1 MIPNSLLAVVIRF
14 VHIGSAAGLVGG
26 IFYARLAALPALDA
40 LPAAERAQAAKGAQ
54 ANYRGALFT
63 FLGLLIISGVYN
75 YVAGQPHGSQW
86 QMWFG
91 IKMLLVLHILS
102 MAILWATAGYGDP
115 AAEAKSKR
123 RLAGMAISGFLAILI
138 ANYMHYLTLHG
149 R

>member
-1 MIPNSLLAVVIRF
+1 MIPNSLLAVVMRF
-14 VHIGSAAGLVGG
+14 LHIGSAAGLVGG
-26 IFYARLAALPALDA
+26 ILYARLAALPALSA
-40 LPAAERAQAAKGAQ
+40 LQPADRAQAAKSAQ
-54 ANYRGALFT
+54 AKFKGALFS
-63 FLGLLIISGVYN
+63 FLGLLIISGIYN

-91 IKMLLVLHILS
+91 IKMLLVLHILATS
-102 MAILWATAGYGDP
+102 IMWATSPYNDA

-123 RLAGMAISGFLAILI
+123 RLAGMVISGFLAILI